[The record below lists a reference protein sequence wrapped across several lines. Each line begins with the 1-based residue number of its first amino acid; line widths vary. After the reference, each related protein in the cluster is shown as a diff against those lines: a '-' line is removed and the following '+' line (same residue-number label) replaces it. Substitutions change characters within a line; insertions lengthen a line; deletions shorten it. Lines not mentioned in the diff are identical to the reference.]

1 MHDPGGVLVVPL
13 RAGPRVCNLSSSF
26 HLHLAQYSTSVATN
40 YIYKISSMVHFDL
53 RPSRTP
59 KCTRF
64 LQIHHILFLSQFN
77 LLSHCLV
84 PWTPLATIITSYTKS
99 QQRLANTS
107 HNTQL
112 LWPQTTFLKSPGRFT
127 LIRSPLVSLHRLV
140 VSKHTISSSFPT
152 LTILLV
158 SLPPGLH
165 HLAHY
170 FCHLKALNNVF
181 LIHLRLS

>member
-1 MHDPGGVLVVPL
+1 MRDPGGVLVVPL

-26 HLHLAQYSTSVATN
+26 HLYLAQYSTSVATN

-53 RPSRTP
+53 HPSRTP

-99 QQRLANTS
+99 QQRLANEPRR
-107 HNTQL
+107 N
-112 LWPQTTFLKSPGRFT
+112 PGD
-127 LIRSPLVSLHRLV
+127 VLV
-140 VSKHTISSSFPT
+140 VLLHAGFRVCTLSSSFC
-152 LTILLV
+152 LH
-158 SLPPGLH
+158 LPQYSTSVATNYIPKIPWTVH
-165 HLAHY
+165 
-170 FCHLKALNNVF
+170 FD
-181 LIHLRLS
+181 